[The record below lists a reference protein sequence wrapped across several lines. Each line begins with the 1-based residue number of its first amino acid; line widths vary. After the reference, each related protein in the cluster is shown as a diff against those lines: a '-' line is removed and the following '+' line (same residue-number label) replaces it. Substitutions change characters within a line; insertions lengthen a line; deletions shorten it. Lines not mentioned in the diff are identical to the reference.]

1 MKFIYFIL
9 FIYFWLH
16 QVFIA
21 VHRLFSSYGEEGL
34 LSSFGAWASHCG
46 GISCCRAQALGLEGS
61 VVGVQGLSCPAIS
74 GIFLDQGSNQCPLQS
89 SLQADS

>member
-1 MKFIYFIL
+1 MTSIY

-16 QVFIA
+16 QVFID
-21 VHRLFSSYGEEGL
+21 VHRLFSSYGEERL
-34 LSSFGAWASHCG
+34 LSSFGTWTSHCD

-74 GIFLDQGSNQCPLQS
+74 EIFLY
-89 SLQADS
+89 